1 MGDLQIDGIGA
12 GGLNYKPYQTPGMSR
27 AQPNVP
33 QSSNIFQS
41 EAPSS
46 LTNGDESLQVKPQK
60 KVWGQPVAP
69 TVTETPKATPIA
81 EPTKQME
88 ELTLNKP
95 GGPSKFGPQTA
106 TNIQPAA

>member
-1 MGDLQIDGIGA
+1 MGDLQIEGIGA

-27 AQPNVP
+27 AQPGVP
-33 QSSNIFQS
+33 QSSNIFQA
-41 EAPSS
+41 ENPSIGG
-46 LTNGDESLQVKPQK
+46 NGDESLQVKPQK

-69 TVTETPKATPIA
+69 TVTETPKTAQA

-95 GGPSKFGPQTA
+95 GGPNKFGPPQSTP
-106 TNIQPAA
+106 T